1 MAITGYQIL
10 SAQTPGALEISVNA
24 AIAAG
29 YVPLGGP
36 IRPALTQNTLQA
48 VTLGSADSGSGTSY
62 TLPAATSSALGGVK
76 LAGYVANTGTST
88 ATTVTDAVSDLNTLA
103 TNVNAILAALRA
115 AGVMAASS

>member
-1 MAITGYQIL
+1 MAITGYQLL

-48 VTLGSADSGSGTSY
+48 VTLGSADSGGTSY

-103 TNVNAILAALRA
+103 TNVNAILAALQA
-115 AGVMAASS
+115 AGIMAASS